1 MISCGRKPL
10 KARKAA
16 MFGVQFTPAVSADA
30 KKQLM
35 RIKFLVAASTQSGKN
50 MSPLSSAATKLQQ
63 QHYQQST
70 TTTTTTACQFL
81 LAVYTQAGKEYTLTL
96 CLQWIFNFRDL

>member
-1 MISCGRKPL
+1 M

-35 RIKFLVAASTQSGKN
+35 GIKFLVAASTQSGKS
-50 MSPLSSAATKLQQ
+50 MSPLSSAATKTKTKTL
-63 QHYQQST
+63 ST
-70 TTTTTTACQFL
+70 IINNNNNNNNVSILISRKHSVRQEHEPS
-81 LAVYTQAGKEYTLTL
+81 V
-96 CLQWIFNFRDL
+96 

>member
-1 MISCGRKPL
+1 MMSCERKLL

-16 MFGVQFTPAVSADA
+16 VFGVQFTPAVSADA

-50 MSPLSSAATKLQQ
+50 MSPLSSAATRNKTTTLSTINNQLQQ
-63 QHYQQST
+63 QQQRVNS
-70 TTTTTTACQFL
+70 
-81 LAVYTQAGKEYTLTL
+81 Y
-96 CLQWIFNFRDL
+96 

>member
-1 MISCGRKPL
+1 MISCERKPL

-35 RIKFLVAASTQSGKN
+35 RIKFLVAAGTQSGKN
-50 MSPLSSAATKLQQ
+50 MSPVSSAETKTKTTIS
-63 QHYQQST
+63 ST
-70 TTTTTTACQFL
+70 INNNNNNMSMLISRKHSGRQEHEPS
-81 LAVYTQAGKEYTLTL
+81 V
-96 CLQWIFNFRDL
+96 